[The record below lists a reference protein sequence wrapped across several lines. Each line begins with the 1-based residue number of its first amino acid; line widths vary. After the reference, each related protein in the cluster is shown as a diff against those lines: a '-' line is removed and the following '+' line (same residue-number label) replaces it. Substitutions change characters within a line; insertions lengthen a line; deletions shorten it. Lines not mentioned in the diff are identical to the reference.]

1 MIRIN
6 EITEIDYT
14 RNLFLHMQIKISG
27 RTLAPNKLRQIT
39 TNKNSL
45 PKSYDVI
52 MTFHIAFF
60 IRPKASTES
69 SS

>member
-27 RTLAPNKLRQIT
+27 RTLAPNKLRQIMI
-39 TNKNSL
+39 NKNSL
-45 PKSYDVI
+45 PKI
-52 MTFHIAFF
+52 T
-60 IRPKASTES
+60 
-69 SS
+69 